1 MGKDKTRKVSK
12 DLTVRYDILSDIIVS
27 PMRIEILKILSDH
40 TDGLSFE
47 RLTSLIRPELR
58 RLPVQTYFDHVRKHL
73 DHLVEEGAV
82 VKDKEVEK
90 YSLSKLGEETYD
102 TLAKVAV
109 RAKSEHIFSN
119 PK

>member
-1 MGKDKTRKVSK
+1 MGEDKTTKVEK
-12 DLTVRYDILSDIIVS
+12 TLTIRYDILSDIIVS
-27 PMRIEILKILSDH
+27 PMRIEILKILSNH
-40 TDGLSFE
+40 PEGLSFE

-58 RLPVQTYFDHVRKHL
+58 RLPVEKYFDDVRKHL

-109 RAKSEHIFSN
+109 RAKSEQIFSN